1 MVRQTDHF
9 FAGEAPPRPGES
21 RFLAPTLGRA
31 LQAGFGRSH
40 PGNRQTRPRPALVKA
55 AVDRGGAEGF
65 HKLTGSWPGD

>member
-9 FAGEAPPRPGES
+9 VGEAAPRPGRES
-21 RFLAPTLGRA
+21 RFLAPTPGRA
-31 LQAGFGRSH
+31 LQEGFGRFH